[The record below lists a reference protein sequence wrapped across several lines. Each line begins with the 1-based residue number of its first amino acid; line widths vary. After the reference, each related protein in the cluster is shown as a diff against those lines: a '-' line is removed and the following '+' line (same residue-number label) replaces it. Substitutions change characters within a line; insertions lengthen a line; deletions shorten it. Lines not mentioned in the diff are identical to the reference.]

1 MPFIRGLILLT
12 MRAMIMTASSS
23 RLEWITTQLM
33 SSKTFK
39 ENEPKESEIYNPEI
53 KYVVLINLIDMQQN
67 LSV

>member
-1 MPFIRGLILLT
+1 M
-12 MRAMIMTASSS
+12 AASSS